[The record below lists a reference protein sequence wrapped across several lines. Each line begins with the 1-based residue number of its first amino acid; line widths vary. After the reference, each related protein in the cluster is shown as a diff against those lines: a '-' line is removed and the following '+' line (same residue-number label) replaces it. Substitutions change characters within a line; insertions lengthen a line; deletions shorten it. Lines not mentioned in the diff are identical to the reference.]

1 MKTPYNLYTIIEGGK
16 VMRKYVSM
24 VVVISFITALVL
36 FSCASVKKPAEEALK
51 AAEQAVN
58 QARTEAGK
66 IVPDQV
72 SSLESA
78 LSGAKEKFS
87 KGDYKAALAEA
98 QAIPGKVKEVL
109 EAAKAKKEELTKT
122 WNDLSQSLP
131 KMLGAIKSKVDTLSK
146 SKKLPAKLTREK
158 LSEVKSKL
166 SEAMNEWGVSQESF
180 KGGDLTDAVT
190 KANSIKEKAVQML
203 QTLGMPVPQGAKS

>member
-1 MKTPYNLYTIIEGGK
+1 
-16 VMRKYVSM
+16 MRKYISM
-24 VVVISFITALVL
+24 VVVISFITTLVL

-58 QARTEAGK
+58 QAKTEAGK

-98 QAIPGKVKEVL
+98 QAIPGKAKEVL

-131 KMLGAIKSKVDTLSK
+131 KMLGAIKSKVDALSK
-146 SKKLPAKLTREK
+146 TRKLPAKLTREK
-158 LSEVKSKL
+158 LSEVKSNL
-166 SEAMNEWGVSQESF
+166 SETMKEWEVSLESF
-180 KGGDLTDAVT
+180 KGENLVDAVT
-190 KANSIKEKAVQML
+190 KANSIKEKAIQML
-203 QTLGMPVPQGAKS
+203 QTLGMPVSQAAKS

>member
-1 MKTPYNLYTIIEGGK
+1 
-16 VMRKYVSM
+16 MRKYISM
-24 VVVISFITALVL
+24 VLVISIVTTLVL

-51 AAEQAVN
+51 AAEQAVG
-58 QARTEAGK
+58 QAKTEAGK

-72 SSLESA
+72 SSLEAA
-78 LSGAKEKFS
+78 LNGAKEKFS
-87 KGDYKAALAEA
+87 KGDYKAALTEA

-122 WNDLSQSLP
+122 WNDLSQGLP
-131 KMLGAIKSKVDTLSK
+131 KMIGAIKSRVDILSK
-146 SKKLPAKLTREK
+146 SKKLPSNLNPEK
-158 LSEVKSKL
+158 FAEVKSKL
-166 SEAMNEWGVSQESF
+166 SEAMNEWGVSQETF
-180 KGGDLTDAVT
+180 KGGNLADAVT

>member
-1 MKTPYNLYTIIEGGK
+1 
-16 VMRKYVSM
+16 MRKYISM
-24 VVVISFITALVL
+24 VVVISFVTTLVL

-51 AAEQAVN
+51 VAEQAVG
-58 QARTEAGK
+58 QAKTEAGK

-72 SSLESA
+72 KSLEAA

-131 KMLGAIKSKVDTLSK
+131 KMLDSIKSKINSLSK
-146 SKKLPAKLTREK
+146 SKKLPKNLTAEKFTEAKN
-158 LSEVKSKL
+158 KL
-166 SEAMNEWGVSQESF
+166 SEAMNEWGVSQEGF
-180 KGGDLTDAVT
+180 KGGNLADAVT
-190 KANSIKEKAVQML
+190 KANSIKEKAVQMF
-203 QTLGMPVPQGAKS
+203 QTLGMPVPQGAKP

>member
-1 MKTPYNLYTIIEGGK
+1 
-16 VMRKYVSM
+16 MRKYISM
-24 VVVISFITALVL
+24 VLVISIVTTLVL

-51 AAEQAVN
+51 AAEQAVG
-58 QARTEAGK
+58 QAKTEAGK

-72 SSLESA
+72 SSLEAA
-78 LSGAKEKFS
+78 LNGAKEKFS
-87 KGDYKAALAEA
+87 KGDYKAALTEA

-122 WNDLSQSLP
+122 WNDLSQGLP
-131 KMLGAIKSKVDTLSK
+131 KMIGAIKSRVDILSK
-146 SKKLPAKLTREK
+146 SKKLPSNLNPEK
-158 LSEVKSKL
+158 FAEVKSKL

-180 KGGDLTDAVT
+180 KGGNLADAVT

>member
-1 MKTPYNLYTIIEGGK
+1 
-16 VMRKYVSM
+16 M
-24 VVVISFITALVL
+24 VVIISFVAALVL
-36 FSCASVKKPAEEALK
+36 FSCASGKKPAEEALK
-51 AAEQAVN
+51 AAEQAVG
-58 QARTEAGK
+58 QAKTEAGK

-78 LSGAKEKFS
+78 LNGAKDKFS

-122 WNDLSQSLP
+122 WNDLSQGLP
-131 KMLGAIKSKVDTLSK
+131 KMIGAIKSRVDILSQ
-146 SKKLPAKLTREK
+146 SKKLPSNLNAEK
-158 LSEVKSKL
+158 FAEVKSKL

-180 KGGDLTDAVT
+180 KGGNLADAVT

>member
-1 MKTPYNLYTIIEGGK
+1 
-16 VMRKYVSM
+16 MRKYISM
-24 VVVISFITALVL
+24 VLVISIVTTLVL

-51 AAEQAVN
+51 AAEQAVG
-58 QARTEAGK
+58 QAKTEAGK

-72 SSLESA
+72 SSLEAA
-78 LSGAKEKFS
+78 LNGAKEKFS
-87 KGDYKAALAEA
+87 KGDYKAALTEA

-122 WNDLSQSLP
+122 WDDLSQGLP
-131 KMLGAIKSKVDTLSK
+131 KMIGAIKSRVDILSK
-146 SKKLPAKLTREK
+146 SKKLPSNLNPEK
-158 LSEVKSKL
+158 FAEVKSKL

-180 KGGDLTDAVT
+180 KGGNLADAVT

>member
-1 MKTPYNLYTIIEGGK
+1 
-16 VMRKYVSM
+16 MRKYISM
-24 VVVISFITALVL
+24 VLVISIVTTLVL

-51 AAEQAVN
+51 AAEQAVG
-58 QARTEAGK
+58 QAKTEAGK

-72 SSLESA
+72 SSLEAA
-78 LSGAKEKFS
+78 LNGAKEKFS
-87 KGDYKAALAEA
+87 KGDYKAALTEA

-122 WNDLSQSLP
+122 WDDLSQGLP
-131 KMLGAIKSKVDTLSK
+131 KMIGAIKSRVDILSK
-146 SKKLPAKLTREK
+146 SKKLPSNLNPEK
-158 LSEVKSKL
+158 FAEVKSKL
-166 SEAMNEWGVSQESF
+166 SEAMNEWGVSQETF
-180 KGGDLTDAVT
+180 KGGNLADAVT

>member
-1 MKTPYNLYTIIEGGK
+1 
-16 VMRKYVSM
+16 MRKYISM
-24 VVVISFITALVL
+24 VLVISIVTTLVL

-51 AAEQAVN
+51 AAEQAVG
-58 QARTEAGK
+58 QAKAEAGK

-72 SSLESA
+72 SSLEAA
-78 LSGAKEKFS
+78 LNGAKEKFS
-87 KGDYKAALAEA
+87 KGDYKAALTEA

-122 WNDLSQSLP
+122 WNDLSQGLP
-131 KMLGAIKSKVDTLSK
+131 KMIGAIKSRVDILSQ
-146 SKKLPAKLTREK
+146 SKKLPSNLNPEK
-158 LSEVKSKL
+158 FAEVKSKL

-180 KGGDLTDAVT
+180 KGGNLADAVT

-203 QTLGMPVPQGAKS
+203 QTLGMPVPEGAKS

>member
-1 MKTPYNLYTIIEGGK
+1 
-16 VMRKYVSM
+16 MRKYISM
-24 VVVISFITALVL
+24 VVVISFVATLVL

-51 AAEQAVN
+51 AAEQAVG
-58 QARTEAGK
+58 QAKTEAGK

-78 LSGAKEKFS
+78 LNGAKEKFS
-87 KGDYKAALAEA
+87 KGDYKAALADA

-122 WNDLSQSLP
+122 WNDLSQGLP
-131 KMLGAIKSKVDTLSK
+131 KMIGSIKSRVDILSK
-146 SKKLPAKLTREK
+146 SKKLPSNLNPEK
-158 LSEVKSKL
+158 FAEVKSQL
-166 SEAMNEWGVSQESF
+166 SETMNDWGVSQESF
-180 KGGDLTDAVT
+180 KGGNLADAVT

>member
-1 MKTPYNLYTIIEGGK
+1 
-16 VMRKYVSM
+16 MRKYISM
-24 VVVISFITALVL
+24 VLVISIVTTLVL

-51 AAEQAVN
+51 AAEQAVG
-58 QARTEAGK
+58 QAKAEAGK

-72 SSLESA
+72 SSLEAA
-78 LSGAKEKFS
+78 LNGAKEKFS
-87 KGDYKAALAEA
+87 KGDYKAALTEA

-122 WNDLSQSLP
+122 WDDLSQGLP
-131 KMLGAIKSKVDTLSK
+131 KMIGAIKSRVDILSK
-146 SKKLPAKLTREK
+146 SKKLPSNLNPEK
-158 LSEVKSKL
+158 FAEVKSKL

-180 KGGDLTDAVT
+180 KGGNLADAVT

>member
-1 MKTPYNLYTIIEGGK
+1 
-16 VMRKYVSM
+16 M
-24 VVVISFITALVL
+24 VVVISFIAALVL
-36 FSCASVKKPAEEALK
+36 LSCASGKKPAEAALK
-51 AAEQAVN
+51 AAEQAIG
-58 QARTEAGK
+58 QAKTEAGK

-78 LSGAKEKFS
+78 LNGAKEKFS
-87 KGDYKAALAEA
+87 KGDYKAALADA

-122 WNDLSQSLP
+122 WNDLSQGLP
-131 KMLGAIKSKVDTLSK
+131 KMIGSIKSRVDILSK
-146 SKKLPAKLTREK
+146 SKKLPSNLNPEK
-158 LSEVKSKL
+158 FAEVKSQL
-166 SEAMNEWGVSQESF
+166 SETMNDWGVSQESF
-180 KGGDLTDAVT
+180 KGGNLADAVT